1 MYPKDEN
8 AKYENG
14 DLIVDENKNIS
25 INFAGMEIPFRNN
38 LFRFGTVED
47 LNIPLPNG
55 IYNIAGATLNKPA
68 GISTG
73 ILLVINR
80 MVNEK
85 DLEFTELK
93 KNYNQLQIIA
103 DAGTGK
109 IIFRN
114 IYNNEGKI
122 EIKSHE
128 LTAI

>member
-25 INFAGMEIPFRNN
+25 INFAGMEIPFRN
-38 LFRFGTVED
+38 
-47 LNIPLPNG
+47 
-55 IYNIAGATLNKPA
+55 
-68 GISTG
+68 
-73 ILLVINR
+73 
-80 MVNEK
+80 
-85 DLEFTELK
+85 
-93 KNYNQLQIIA
+93 
-103 DAGTGK
+103 
-109 IIFRN
+109 